1 MLEVKQ
7 ISKNFGDNT
16 VLNNISAIFEEKKI
30 NCTIGKSG
38 SGKTV
43 LLKIIV
49 GLENPDQGEVYYDN
63 RAFIGEK
70 NNFQKQIRQEIG
82 MVFQSGALFDS
93 MSILDNI
100 IFPLNMFTSMTKEEK
115 IERARYCLDKV
126 ELKNVEKL
134 FPSDLSGGM
143 QKRAAI
149 ARAIVNNPKYLFLDE
164 PNSGLDPITAGKIDM
179 LIKDI
184 VDEMNVTTIINTHD
198 MNSVMDIGDKV
209 IFLSKGIKEWEGPV
223 SDILNTNNKELN
235 SFLEPF
241 LSIRRK

>member
-1 MLEVKQ
+1 
-7 ISKNFGDNT
+7 
-16 VLNNISAIFEEKKI
+16 
-30 NCTIGKSG
+30 
-38 SGKTV
+38 
-43 LLKIIV
+43 
-49 GLENPDQGEVYYDN
+49 
-63 RAFIGEK
+63 
-70 NNFQKQIRQEIG
+70 